1 LSSSKES
8 SGNTLR
14 KPAWLK
20 INLPKAGE
28 YAYLKE
34 YLHRYN
40 LHTICES
47 GNCPNLGE
55 CWENRTATFM
65 ILGDICTRSC
75 SFCAVKTGKPL
86 PPDFDEP
93 LRLANV
99 IREMKLRHCVITS
112 VDRDD
117 LADGGSG
124 IWAMTVKAIKNL
136 NPETTIETLIPD
148 FKGDKVSI
156 QNIIDAKPDII
167 SHNLETV
174 KRLTKVARN
183 KAIYERSLEVLKHIA
198 SAGMTAKSGI
208 MAGLG
213 ETKDEILMT
222 MDDMLNAGCSI
233 LTIGQYLQP
242 SKDHLPVVRYVHPE
256 EFEEFKGIALEKGFS
271 FAECGPLVRSSYH
284 AEKQILH

>member
-1 LSSSKES
+1 MNSLNKSSQSHLK
-8 SGNTLR
+8 

-34 YLHRYN
+34 YLSRYN

-55 CWENRTATFM
+55 CWQNRTATFM

-75 SFCAVKTGKPL
+75 GFCAVRTGSPM
-86 PPDFDEP
+86 PPDIQEP
-93 LRLANV
+93 QRVAEV
-99 IREMKLRHCVITS
+99 IREMKIKHCVITS

-117 LADGGSG
+117 LVDGGSE
-124 IWAMTVKAIKNL
+124 IWALTVDTIKSL

-148 FKGDKVSI
+148 FKGDKKSL
-156 QNIIDAKPDII
+156 QKIINARPDII

-174 KRLTKVARN
+174 SRLTKEVRK
-183 KAIYERSLEVLKHIA
+183 KAIYERSLEVLKFI
-198 SAGMTAKSGI
+198 SATGTTTKSGI
-208 MAGLG
+208 MVGLG
-213 ETKDEILMT
+213 ETGEEVNST
-222 MDDMLNAGCSI
+222 MDDMLQAGCSI
-233 LTIGQYLQP
+233 ITIGQYLQP
-242 SKDHLPVVRYVHPE
+242 SKHHLPVSRYVPPE
-256 EFEEFKGIALEKGFS
+256 EFEQFKVSALEKGFH

-284 AEKQILH
+284 AEKQIIC